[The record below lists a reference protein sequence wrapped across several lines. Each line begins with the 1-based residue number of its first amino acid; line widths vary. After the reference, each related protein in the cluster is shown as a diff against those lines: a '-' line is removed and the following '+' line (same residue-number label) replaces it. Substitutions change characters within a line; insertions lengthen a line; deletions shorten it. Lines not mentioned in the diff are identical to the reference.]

1 MADSHTPE
9 AAQTPE
15 TAQDAGAAQTTE
27 AVQTFEPEGRA
38 IPFAEEGEGP
48 AVVLIAERGE
58 SIAYLGAL
66 AHSLTQED
74 FRVVRI
80 GGRADEESASSP
92 AERAQDVVDLLDQ
105 LGVGDAWIGGHGH
118 GGTIARHVAL
128 EHHDR
133 VDGVLLL
140 GVEPLQ
146 PPLAAGLPVLVIQG
160 TADDVTPAQNGRT
173 LQESAPELVS
183 VVAVEGAGHDF
194 PATHVGETSWAIED
208 YLDWD

>member
-1 MADSHTPE
+1 MADSHTPD
-9 AAQTPE
+9 
-15 TAQDAGAAQTTE
+15 TA
-27 AVQTFEPEGRA
+27 QTFEPEGRA
-38 IPFAEEGEGP
+38 IPFAEEGAGP
-48 AVVLIAERGE
+48 VVVLIAERGE
-58 SIAYLGAL
+58 GIGYLGAL
-66 AHSLTQED
+66 AHSLSQED

-80 GGRADEESASSP
+80 GGRADEDSASGP
-92 AERAQDVVDLLDQ
+92 EERAQDVVDLLDHI
-105 LGVGDAWIGGHGH
+105 GVGDAWIGGHGH
-118 GGTIARHVAL
+118 GGTIARYVAL

-160 TADDVTPAQNGRT
+160 TADDVTPAQYGQT

-194 PATHVGETSWAIED
+194 PASHVGETSWAIED